1 MDKYLISSVFAIVF
15 AALFLIGVSVGGQAL
30 ATYKKGFQQA
40 AKVNLAE
47 LYLFIEPEKI
57 FLLNIISML
66 FFALTTYIV
75 FSSWLIALVV
85 LVASALIPN
94 TLYKV
99 LRKRRQ
105 RQFLK
110 DLPEALRQVASSL
123 SAGLGLNQSIE
134 GVISVSKGAVQQEF
148 DLLLREVRM
157 GLDFSEALDNLYAR
171 MPIVEL
177 NLMVSCIKISRETGG
192 NLAEN
197 LLRLADTLRRK
208 LEMEGKIQA
217 LTAQGRAQGYVM
229 TALPLL
235 LGLVIYKMEP
245 DEMMK
250 LWTTSFG
257 LVWLGTIVLLQI
269 LGFFFIR
276 KIVNIDV

>member
-1 MDKYLISSVFAIVF
+1 MDKLLISSVFAIVF
-15 AALFLIGVSVGGQAL
+15 AALFLIGMSVGGQVM
-30 ATYKKGFQQA
+30 ATYKKGFQQTA
-40 AKVNLAE
+40 RVNLAE

-66 FFALTTYIV
+66 FLALIAYIL
-75 FSSWLIALVV
+75 FSSWVIALAV

-94 TLYKV
+94 LLYKT

-105 RQFLK
+105 KQFITG
-110 DLPEALRQVASSL
+110 LPEALGHIANSL
-123 SAGLGLNQSIE
+123 AAGLGLSQSIE
-134 GVISVSKGAVQQEF
+134 GVISVSRGAIQQEF
-148 DLLLREVRM
+148 DLLVREVRM
-157 GLDFSEALDNLYAR
+157 GLDFNEALDNLYTR
-171 MPIVEL
+171 MPILEL
-177 NLMVSCIKISRETGG
+177 NLVVSCIKISRETGG

-250 LWTTSFG
+250 LWTTRFG
-257 LVWLGTIVLLQI
+257 LAWLGTIVLLQI